1 MRFLS
6 VLLILAASC
15 FTSCHGLAPTMPPLT
30 KTAEHLP
37 LARKAMEY
45 FDSSSDP
52 FHAVQTSIE
61 MLTKAGFTELNDVE
75 PYTGKIQPGKLYI

>member
-1 MRFLS
+1 
-6 VLLILAASC
+6 
-15 FTSCHGLAPTMPPLT
+15 MPPLT
-30 KTAEHLP
+30 TTAEHLP

-61 MLTKAGFTELNDVE
+61 MLTKAGFEELNDIE
-75 PYTGKIQPGKLYI
+75 PYTGKIQPGKYVYTSIG